1 VDAYLER
8 GAKRVF
14 AGAIDWP
21 GWARAGKTDEAA
33 LDALAAYGSRYA
45 AALSGTRLRFRAPQ
59 GVSDLHVVDRVEG
72 TATTDF
78 GAPDVAVARDLEDV
92 DAKDLARLETILRAA
107 WRTLDTA
114 AERADG
120 VELAK
125 GPRGGGRALDA
136 IVDHVLRADASYVAR
151 LRTQG
156 RGRRRRGGPRR
167 HRRRAPERRP
177 RRRPAEPA
185 RGQAVDAPILR
196 APFRVARARP
206 RVGDRGPHARVM
218 RPRVS
223 AGR

>member
-59 GVSDLHVVDRVEG
+59 GVSDLHVVERVEG

-151 LRTQG
+151 LG
-156 RGRRRRGGPRR
+156 RKVEADDAQAVRDGIVDALRSAVRDGVPPSPRGGKRWTPRYFV
-167 HRRRAPERRP
+167 RRSAWHVLDHAWEIEDRT
-177 RRRPAEPA
+177 PA
-185 RGQAVDAPILR
+185 
-196 APFRVARARP
+196 
-206 RVGDRGPHARVM
+206 
-218 RPRVS
+218 
-223 AGR
+223 